1 MAAAAAPAHK
11 RRAKVKVYDSSE
23 ELTLVHAAKKGD
35 ETAFT
40 QLYHQHHTRIK
51 MVIHRIVKDDDVAEW
66 RANIALT
73 KVWENLRGWSM
84 KDGKKVKMPGF
95 DEESKFST
103 WVTRIAINEGLM
115 HLRKMRNSGGFME
128 SLDALMA
135 PSEAQEAHRGHPIN
149 SEHQRYLAQR
159 DLDLEGIPDRQVLA
173 KAIRRVPVRFRIVL
187 HLRFWEGNSVEE
199 IRQILQ
205 QGRKREVTIPY
216 VKTLLFRGKH
226 IMQEHI
232 ETLSKPRLTRI
243 AVPA

>member
-1 MAAAAAPAHK
+1 MASSAPALK
-11 RRAKVKVYDSSE
+11 RRSKVKVYDSSE

-84 KDGKKVKMPGF
+84 KEGKKVKMPGF
-95 DEESKFST
+95 DEKSKFST

-115 HLRKMRNSGGFME
+115 HLRKMKNNGGHAV
-128 SLDALMA
+128 SLEELLQPGGATADNVNA
-135 PSEAQEAHRGHPIN
+135 PTMSSN
-149 SEHQRYLAQR
+149 QRYLAQR

-173 KAIRRVPVRFRIVL
+173 KAIRRVPVRFRVVL

-199 IRQILQ
+199 IRQILSA
-205 QGRKREVTIPY
+205 GRKNEVTIPY

-232 ETLSKPRLTRI
+232 QTLSKPRLTKV